1 MIRIQRNG
9 RPGFILMLLVAVSI
23 ALPCQPALAA
33 LIGTDAVA
41 DFPNAQVDRNQ
52 VLQLLARE
60 EIRAALLAHG
70 LDPAEAQARVASL
83 SEAEIREI
91 AGRLETLPSGGD
103 GFGTAIAVL
112 LIILIVVVILKV
124 TGHLK

>member
-41 DFPNAQVDRNQ
+41 DFPNAQVDRDR

-60 EIRAALLAHG
+60 EVRAALLAQG

-83 SEAEIREI
+83 SDAEIREI
-91 AGRLETLPSGGD
+91 AARLESLPAGGD
-103 GFGTAIAVL
+103 GFGAAIAVL
-112 LIILIVVVILKV
+112 LIILLVVVILKV

>member
-41 DFPNAQVDRNQ
+41 DLPNARVDRDQ

-60 EIRAALLAHG
+60 EVRAALVAQG
-70 LDPAEAQARVASL
+70 IDPEEARARVASL
-83 SEAEIREI
+83 SDAEIREI
-91 AGRLETLPSGGD
+91 AGRLETLPVGGD

>member
-41 DFPNAQVDRNQ
+41 DLPNARVDRDQ

-60 EIRAALLAHG
+60 EVRAALVAQG
-70 LDPAEAQARVASL
+70 IDPEEARARVASL
-83 SEAEIREI
+83 SEAEIQEI
-91 AGRLETLPSGGD
+91 AGRFETLPAGGD

>member
-1 MIRIQRNG
+1 MVRIRNNG
-9 RPGFILMLLVAVSI
+9 RPGFILMLLVAVTI

-41 DFPNAQVDRNQ
+41 DFPNAQVDRDR

-60 EIRAALLAHG
+60 EVRAALLAQG

-83 SEAEIREI
+83 SDAEIREI
-91 AGRLETLPSGGD
+91 AARLEALPAGGD
-103 GFGTAIAVL
+103 GLGTAIAVL
-112 LIILIVVVILKV
+112 LIILLVVVILKV

>member
-1 MIRIQRNG
+1 
-9 RPGFILMLLVAVSI
+9 MLLVAVTI
-23 ALPCQPALAA
+23 ALPCQSALAA

-41 DFPNAQVDRNQ
+41 DFPNAQVDRDR

-60 EIRAALLAHG
+60 EVRAALLAQG

-83 SEAEIREI
+83 SDSEIREI
-91 AGRLETLPSGGD
+91 AARLESLPAGGD
-103 GFGTAIAVL
+103 GFGAAIAVL
-112 LIILIVVVILKV
+112 LIILLVVVILKV

>member
-1 MIRIQRNG
+1 MIRIQWNG
-9 RPGFILMLLVAVSI
+9 RPGFILMLLVALTI

-41 DFPNAQVDRNQ
+41 DFPNARVDRDQ

-60 EIRAALLAHG
+60 DVRAALLAQG

-91 AGRLETLPSGGD
+91 AGRLETLPAGGD

>member
-1 MIRIQRNG
+1 
-9 RPGFILMLLVAVSI
+9 MLSEK
-23 ALPCQPALAA
+23 PWR
-33 LIGTDAVA
+33 
-41 DFPNAQVDRNQ
+41 VDQ

-60 EIRAALLAHG
+60 EVRAALVAQG
-70 LDPAEAQARVASL
+70 IDPEEARARVASL

-91 AGRLETLPSGGD
+91 AGRFETLPAGGD

>member
-33 LIGTDAVA
+33 LIGNDAVA
-41 DFPNAQVDRNQ
+41 DLPNARVDRDQ

-60 EIRAALLAHG
+60 EVRAALVAQG
-70 LDPAEAQARVASL
+70 IDPEEARARVASL
-83 SEAEIREI
+83 SDAEIREI
-91 AGRLETLPSGGD
+91 AGLLETLPAGGD